1 MKLTRHGV
9 PIGKRNNKG
18 ISTKEID
25 MKAVILAGGYGTRIS
40 EESTIRPKPMVNIG
54 EMPIIWHI
62 MKIYSYYNINEF
74 IVCCGY
80 KGCVIKEYFA
90 NYYLNLSDVTFDLIN
105 NKMII
110 HKNQVEPWKVTLVDT
125 GLDSM
130 TGGRLKQVKEY
141 LDNETFCLTYGD
153 GVADVDITG
162 LVKFHRQQKVLA
174 TLTAVQPPGRY
185 GSFRFNGD
193 KTKISHFYEKPSGD
207 GAWING
213 GFFVL
218 EPDALNYIDSDR
230 TFWEKEPLEKLAQEG
245 KLAAYRHTGY
255 WQAMDTLRDKMVLE
269 EIWQT
274 GNAPWKVW

>member
-1 MKLTRHGV
+1 MNHCRYFSRTLFFFC
-9 PIGKRNNKG
+9 
-18 ISTKEID
+18 SES
-25 MKAVILAGGYGTRIS
+25 VILS
-40 EESTIRPKPMVNIG
+40 FS
-54 EMPIIWHI
+54 
-62 MKIYSYYNINEF
+62 
-74 IVCCGY
+74 
-80 KGCVIKEYFA
+80 
-90 NYYLNLSDVTFDLIN
+90 
-105 NKMII
+105 
-110 HKNQVEPWKVTLVDT
+110 
-125 GLDSM
+125 
-130 TGGRLKQVKEY
+130 
-141 LDNETFCLTYGD
+141 FC
-153 GVADVDITG
+153 I
-162 LVKFHRQQKVLA
+162 F
-174 TLTAVQPPGRY
+174 QPPGRY

-218 EPDALNYIDSDR
+218 EPDVLNYIDSDR